1 MKKLRYREI
10 KYLATVTKAVND
22 EPGFEPWGRT
32 DSLKSYSCPIISYYT
47 VVINVNLGMSHC
59 LLSFEY

>member
-22 EPGFEPWGRT
+22 EPGFEPWGLT
-32 DSLKSYSCPIISYYT
+32 DSYSNPIH
-47 VVINVNLGMSHC
+47 VP
-59 LLSFEY
+59 SFPITPL